1 MGTLGQYL
9 SSARELKGFDLH
21 DAAQQT
27 RIGIQ
32 YLKALE
38 QEDFA
43 KLPGEVFVRGF
54 LKNYAKFLGLPE
66 QEVLKKYGELRHP
79 AMGAAVAAPQP
90 ATVAAAEP
98 APAPQQARERSS
110 LVSLEPWLW
119 GTVIFI
125 SILGF
130 LFMGKPEKQPEPAV
144 PLDAHSAVLHTE
156 GTGSSPA
163 KKGEKLYLQIVAL
176 EDVWLLVRTDAG
188 PQKKA
193 VLKKND
199 DVVWIADDRFLLSF
213 GSVGAVK
220 LLLNGEELTVTGQKN
235 AVVRDLEITAAGIT
249 SAKAAPVPPRAAK
262 PRKPVLPKPD
272 QPAGIQTPAPPT
284 TPQPVSPQ
292 PQDAPVVPPAAEK
305 PAPPPA
311 AVVSPDAGTLSQ

>member
-27 RIGIQ
+27 RIGIL

-43 KLPGEVFVRGF
+43 KLPGEVFVKGF

-66 QEVLKKYGELRHP
+66 QEVLKKYGELRFT
-79 AMGAAVAAPQP
+79 VAG
-90 ATVAAAEP
+90 ATVAAPLP
-98 APAPQQARERSS
+98 AVPEQAPVSQTRESLSS
-110 LVSLEPWLW
+110 VSLEPWLW
-119 GTVIFI
+119 GAVIFI

-130 LFMGKPEKQPEPAV
+130 LFMSTPEKQPEPVA
-144 PLDAHSAVLHTE
+144 PLEAHTAVLHSE
-156 GTGSSPA
+156 MTGSAPA
-163 KKGEKLYLQIVAL
+163 IRPEKLYLQIVAL
-176 EDVWLLVRTDAG
+176 EDVWLLVRTDSG

-193 VLKKND
+193 VLNKDEN
-199 DVVWIADDRFLLSF
+199 VVWIADERFLLSY
-213 GSVGAVK
+213 GSVGAAK

-249 SAKAAPVPPRAAK
+249 SAKAAPVLPRVSK
-262 PRKPVLPKPD
+262 PRQQLLPKPK
-272 QPAGIQTPAPPT
+272 PAAGQATGTHPA
-284 TPQPVSPQ
+284 PQ
-292 PQDAPVVPPAAEK
+292 PQADTAAPAPAA
-305 PAPPPA
+305 PTP
-311 AVVSPDAGTLSQ
+311 SPEPSSLSF